1 MPKYTFE
8 KDGQKYSVTSDT
20 QPTREQLFALVEK
33 QQPSIAQEQPS
44 TPKSLQDQAL
54 SLGITPFG
62 LSEDQIKES
71 IEEQKRIDVISG
83 EEPTTLSVDA
93 PKKITEE
100 SLIKDPKW
108 IDSSKTLYE
117 WDWQRKNPSKPIPK
131 LSKDGYAQFGLE
143 YGSGLSFSD
152 VDLVR
157 EGQAIGNATDEQ
169 KEAFVNIMD
178 MYDAKAP
185 SWSGAGRAAKN
196 ILNPLESPTTYVGLG
211 AGKVASTAAKQ
222 VAKNQIKN
230 NLLKSIVT
238 SKPGRYAVI
247 GSAEGAAFGGAYET
261 ARQRARIRSE
271 AQQEYKPGDIAKGAG
286 VGTVFGGALGGT
298 LGVISNAI
306 TRRKQKTD
314 PLALPAPEREVAIL
328 NEATPQKVF
337 GLDEYNQEL
346 LNELIRLGL
355 DPAKLDPWGLIPKNV
370 KNPKKTAK
378 KIYNDLSKK
387 ENFERYKF
395 TQPELQP
402 TPPTQALARTVE
414 GEVVE
419 SPIAQ
424 KVKEIVSPVKPLNVV
439 VDEDFGIV
447 GKIPYI
453 GNVYKKLGNSV
464 LNKIKAKSVRA
475 TPLKDLPDQPQYLG
489 TRGLFLGKLE
499 AVRDLTQNVFKSFN
513 KLLPEDNKP
522 VYEFLLGERLLDDVP
537 QNLKDDALDLRK
549 GINAVSEVLEEN
561 GMLSKEIMEE
571 NYDTY
576 LPRMFLKYFNKRS
589 SPMGYL
595 KKRKD
600 LDLATREFLGEI
612 EDVGLL
618 GAKAIE
624 EPLSDVVKLGF
635 FKEVAKNPN
644 WALQDTLVPFRGKKI
659 GVFHAKDELNRIQD
673 EIVNGLRTD
682 KNGKDTAIVKD
693 LKEAI
698 DQAESQLAKADPKK
712 WVQLPNDKKY
722 GDLKGA
728 YIRREVYDDIRGSYQ
743 EAEEIGN
750 QIVKFGREATKVW
763 KTLKVPLNPPSV
775 VRNFVSNLVLLN
787 LSGVS
792 LTRMPLRMVEALKEI
807 ITNGK
812 YYKIAQEK
820 GIASS
825 TFSRQEMVQ
834 INRLYQI
841 VKSQQKIKQNN
852 WLDIAHGKRM
862 GSWLL
867 NFAGD
872 SYGFIET
879 FGKLIKIIDDMKAGK
894 NPETAV
900 YNAQKTLFDYSLVPP
915 TVRKVRQSPFGASF
929 ITFQY
934 KVLPFLLDTFI
945 RHPERYLKYF
955 AVPAIAA
962 EAWKRA
968 NKDMTNEDI
977 DNLRETL
984 PNYLRDGG
992 NALVLP
998 YKDDEGRWQFYDYS
1012 YMMPWGFYT
1021 GVGNKIA
1028 AGEYG
1033 EASDDVVGLL
1043 SGPGLNIAAA
1053 ITTNKDPFTNREIVD
1068 TGAPPV
1074 DQLEDS
1080 LNYAWRV
1087 AAPTWL
1093 TDIGFA
1099 GKMYEAITKEPNY
1112 YGDPTITKPQAW
1124 YRLVGQNV
1132 YPVDPEQSRNTN
1144 LYFKRKDIEDAQNY
1158 YRKQIRQAQ
1167 LRGDEEE
1174 EARLEQEAIQRINLL
1189 GDELA
1194 EYEAASKIPE
1204 RLKRKKVEKE

>member
-117 WDWQRKNPSKPIPK
+117 WDWQRKNPNKPIPK

-185 SWSGAGRAAKN
+185 SLAGAGRAAKN

-314 PLALPAPEREVAIL
+314 PLALPAPQQEVR
-328 NEATPQKVF
+328 
-337 GLDEYNQEL
+337 L
-346 LNELIRLGL
+346 LEQV
-355 DPAKLDPWGLIPKNV
+355 A
-370 KNPKKTAK
+370 
-378 KIYNDLSKK
+378 
-387 ENFERYKF
+387 
-395 TQPELQP
+395 PETKSLLEPPQP

-447 GKIPYI
+447 GKIPFI

-475 TPLKDLPDQPQYLG
+475 TALKDLPDQPQYLG

-962 EAWKRA
+962 GAWKKA

-1033 EASDDVVGLL
+1033 EASDDVIGLL

-1132 YPVDPEQSRNTN
+1132 YPVDPEQSRDTN
-1144 LYFKRKDIEDAQNY
+1144 LYFKKKDIDDAQNY
-1158 YRKQIRQAQ
+1158 YRKQIRQAE

-1174 EARLEQEAIQRINLL
+1174 KARLEQEAIQRINLL
-1189 GDELA
+1189 GDELV

>member
-33 QQPSIAQEQPS
+33 QQPSIVQEQPS

-54 SLGITPFG
+54 SLGITPFS

-71 IEEQKRIDVISG
+71 IKEQKRIDVISG
-83 EEPTTLSVDA
+83 EEPTTLSVDV

-117 WDWQRKNPSKPIPK
+117 WDWQRKNPNKPIPK

-152 VDLVR
+152 VDLVK

-185 SWSGAGRAAKN
+185 SLAGAGRAAKN

-211 AGKVASTAAKQ
+211 AGKLASTATKQ
-222 VAKNQIKN
+222 IAKNQIKN

-314 PLALPAPEREVAIL
+314 PLALPAPQQEVR
-328 NEATPQKVF
+328 
-337 GLDEYNQEL
+337 L
-346 LNELIRLGL
+346 LEQV
-355 DPAKLDPWGLIPKNV
+355 A
-370 KNPKKTAK
+370 
-378 KIYNDLSKK
+378 
-387 ENFERYKF
+387 
-395 TQPELQP
+395 PETKPLLEPPQP

-447 GKIPYI
+447 GKIPFI

-475 TPLKDLPDQPQYLG
+475 TALKDLPDQPQYLG

-549 GINAVSEVLEEN
+549 GINTVSEVLEEN

-600 LDLATREFLGEI
+600 LDLATKEFLGEI

-728 YIRREVYDDIRGSYQ
+728 YIRREVYDDIKGSYQ

-962 EAWKRA
+962 GAWKKA

-1033 EASDDVVGLL
+1033 EASDDVIGLL

-1099 GKMYEAITKEPNY
+1099 GKMYEAVTKEPNY

-1144 LYFKRKDIEDAQNY
+1144 LYFKEKDIEDAQNY
-1158 YRKQIRQAQ
+1158 YRKQIRQAE

-1174 EARLEQEAIQRINLL
+1174 KARLEQEAIQRINLL
-1189 GDELA
+1189 GDELV
-1194 EYEAASKIPE
+1194 EYEAASEIPE

>member
-8 KDGQKYSVTSDT
+8 KDGQKYSVMSDT
-20 QPTREQLFALVEK
+20 QPTREQLLSLVEK

-44 TPKSLQDQAL
+44 DPKSLQDQAL

-117 WDWQRKNPSKPIPK
+117 WDWQRKNPNKPIPK

-152 VDLVR
+152 VDLVK

-185 SWSGAGRAAKN
+185 SLAGAGRAAKN

-211 AGKVASTAAKQ
+211 AGKLASTATKQ
-222 VAKNQIKN
+222 VAKNQLKN
-230 NLLKSIVT
+230 NLIKSIVT

-314 PLALPAPEREVAIL
+314 PLELPAPQQEVR
-328 NEATPQKVF
+328 
-337 GLDEYNQEL
+337 L
-346 LNELIRLGL
+346 LEQ
-355 DPAKLDPWGLIPKNV
+355 A
-370 KNPKKTAK
+370 A
-378 KIYNDLSKK
+378 
-387 ENFERYKF
+387 
-395 TQPELQP
+395 PETKSLLEPPQP

-447 GKIPYI
+447 GKIPFI

-475 TPLKDLPDQPQYLG
+475 TALKDLPDQPQYLG

-728 YIRREVYDDIRGSYQ
+728 YIRREVYDDIKGSYQ

-962 EAWKRA
+962 GAWKKA

-1033 EASDDVVGLL
+1033 EASDDVIGLL

-1158 YRKQIRQAQ
+1158 YRKQIRQAE

-1174 EARLEQEAIQRINLL
+1174 KARLEQEAIQRINLL
-1189 GDELA
+1189 GDELV
-1194 EYEAASKIPE
+1194 EYEASSKIPE